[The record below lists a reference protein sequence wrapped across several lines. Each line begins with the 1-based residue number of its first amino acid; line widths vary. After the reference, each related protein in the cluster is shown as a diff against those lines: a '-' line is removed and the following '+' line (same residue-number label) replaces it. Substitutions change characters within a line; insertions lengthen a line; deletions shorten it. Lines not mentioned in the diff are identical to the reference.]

1 MVKRTPAT
9 RSVGVLRRVRG
20 TADAGTTLI
29 EVVIAAVLL
38 GILSTAVLGII
49 LQTQAVEVGNRARVA
64 AANLAAREIDLVR
77 EEFLRSDSAPL
88 DLEAQGTVTN
98 PHPLPGGTAGE
109 PLVVDGTPYTVV
121 RSVGWITTDQYG
133 VSACEGGNLVAY
145 PTLGVKVTVTW
156 PGMGSIK
163 PVTSSAVLAPEK
175 GTGVATDESFVAVK
189 VTGAD
194 AQPSVGRTVR
204 VQAAGF
210 TRTGT
215 TDDSGCAVVRV
226 SPATGAGTQYTVS
239 LGDPGYVDISGSNTP
254 SKTTGLVAQGTLN
267 NSVRFSYDLA
277 GSVRIVLTDPDGGTL
292 SNADVAGSQVT
303 LVAAEYSGAS
313 GSTVYTVSGVTTTIT
328 GLWPTQYSAYFGT
341 TPPAEFPAAALE
353 PGGTVTLEVP
363 FEFAST
369 TITGL
374 PAGTQSVI
382 AVPSGAG
389 TTCTSPGARTVN
401 PADARVLPGT
411 WDFFA
416 TGDTF
421 ACSPGPSG
429 VALASGVNDPVAWAP
444 TSLRV
449 VDAPAGTL
457 WALEAGKAP
466 GALTTCPGSGAGAAV
481 NIDAARTG
489 YVALPAG
496 SWYLYVTD
504 GAATGSCVSFP
515 RSYNPRLIDYGE
527 QQTIAW
533 PPPDPATVMITNI
546 PYSRGTTRA
555 GLVASTVADVRCTS
569 TNTSSCTS
577 SGTLVILSTGSSS
590 TATGQLGQGTWYVY
604 GHDRANPASWANR
617 VQRGGTFVIGPST
630 TSLTL
635 AYNGQNPRTVGP

>member
-9 RSVGVLRRVRG
+9 RAAGALRRVRG
-20 TADAGTTLI
+20 SSDTGTTLI

-77 EEFLRSDSAPL
+77 EEFLRSETAPL

-98 PHPLPGGTAGE
+98 PHPLAGGTAGE
-109 PLVVDGTPYTVV
+109 PLVVDGVPYTVV

-156 PGMGSIK
+156 PNMGSIR
-163 PVTSSAVLAPEK
+163 PVTSSTVLAPEK
-175 GTGVATDESFVAVK
+175 GTGVSTDESFVAVK

-204 VQAAGF
+204 VQSSGF

-215 TDDSGCAVVRV
+215 TDESGCAVVRV
-226 SPATGAGTQYTVS
+226 SPATGSGTEYTVS
-239 LGDPGYVDISGSNTP
+239 LGDPGYVDISGNNTP
-254 SKTTGLVAQGTLN
+254 SKTTGLVARGTLN
-267 NSVRFSYDLA
+267 NSVRFAYDLA
-277 GSVRIVLTDPDGGTL
+277 GTVQIVLTDPAGGSL

-303 LVAAEYSGAS
+303 LVAAQYSGAS

-341 TPPAEFPAAALE
+341 TPPAEYPAAALE
-353 PGGTVTLEVP
+353 PGGTATLEVP

-401 PADARVLPGT
+401 AADARVLPGT

-416 TGDTF
+416 TGTTF

-429 VALASGVNDPVAWAP
+429 VVLAAGVNDPIAWEP
-444 TSLRV
+444 TYLQV

-457 WALEAGKAP
+457 WALEMGKAP
-466 GALTTCPGSGAGAAV
+466 GALTTCPGSGGGAAV
-481 NIDAARTG
+481 NIDAARSG
-489 YVALPAG
+489 FVPIPAG

-504 GAATGSCVSFP
+504 GPATGSCVSFP
-515 RSYNPRLIDYGE
+515 RTYNPRTFDYAA
-527 QQTIAW
+527 QQTFAW
-533 PPPDPATVMITNI
+533 PPPDPATVTVTGI
-546 PYSRGTTRA
+546 PTVRSRRA
-555 GLVASTVADVRCTS
+555 GLVASTAADVRCTS

-590 TATGQLGQGTWYVY
+590 SATGQLAQGTWYVY
-604 GHDRANPASWANR
+604 GHDRGSRATWTNR
-617 VQRGGTFVIGPST
+617 VQLGGTLIIGPST

-635 AYNGQNPRTVGP
+635 AYNGTTPRTVGP